1 MPNPDNTNNFYL
13 IHNDPA
19 SGACQ
24 NNPLTTTNL
33 GQNFQKSIT
42 LPTAVGNVGK
52 EIVLSGIDFTVNG
65 CYMAIFPRFGEKIAF
80 QNHVRPGETSPAAP
94 NNFDPNSVVI
104 GFWARFISSG
114 TGIWYMID
122 FRAS

>member
-1 MPNPDNTNNFYL
+1 MPNPDNTNGFYL
-13 IHNDPA
+13 VDNHPD
-19 SGACQ
+19 GAGCQ
-24 NNPLTTTNL
+24 NDALTTTAL
-33 GQNFQKSIT
+33 AQNFQKAIT
-42 LPTAVGNVGK
+42 LPTASGNAGK

-80 QNHVRPGETSPAAP
+80 QDHIRPGETSPAPP
-94 NNFDPNSVVI
+94 NNFNPNFVLI

-114 TGIWYMID
+114 TGIWYLID